1 MILTSFVKVTK
12 KLTQM
17 NVAFGLLD
25 EGYVVGMEVS
35 SPPRRSQ
42 ITLMQCVGWTA
53 GLCLTPLVAWA
64 VGGHWQIFTLLT
76 TLPCAAVFLAF
87 RFVSL
92 RRYVCVQQTL
102 PDQR

>member
-1 MILTSFVKVTK
+1 MNLTSFVKGAK

-25 EGYVVGMEVS
+25 EGYVAGMEVS
-35 SPPRRSQ
+35 STPKRSQ

-64 VGGHWQIFTLLT
+64 VGGHWQIFMLLT
-76 TLPCAAVFLAF
+76 TFPCAAVFLAF
-87 RFVSL
+87 RLVS
-92 RRYVCVQQTL
+92 
-102 PDQR
+102 